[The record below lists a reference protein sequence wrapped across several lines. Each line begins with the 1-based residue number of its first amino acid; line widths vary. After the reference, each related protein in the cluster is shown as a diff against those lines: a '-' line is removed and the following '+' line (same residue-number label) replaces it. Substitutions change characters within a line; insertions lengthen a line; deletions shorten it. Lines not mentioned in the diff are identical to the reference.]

1 MLCTYDFGRVGPLVE
16 LAASRRR
23 RPNAHIGDKMTPE
36 AWFTLAVLA
45 AAFFALIRNLAPPD
59 LVFLSGTAVLA
70 LVGIITPKEAFA
82 GFANEGMLTVA
93 VLFVVA
99 AGLEQTG
106 VLSYIG
112 QQVLGGAR
120 TDRGA
125 LARLS
130 AIIVPSSSF
139 LNNTPIVAMFMPIVM
154 DWCRRNDVAPSRLL
168 IPLSYLAILGGTCTL
183 IGTST
188 NLVVHGLL
196 LQHGMQGMS
205 LFEITPL
212 GIPYA
217 LAGFLYLMSIGR
229 QLLPERKELFEQ
241 LGESRREYMVD
252 MLVQPEC
259 RLIGKSVEAAG
270 LRNLPGL
277 FLIEIG
283 RGDELIT
290 PVAPD
295 EMIKANDQLVFTGV
309 VSSVVELQK
318 ITGLVPLADPAYESS
333 PARQLSR
340 RMCEAVIS
348 ADSPL
353 IGQTI
358 RDADFRANYGAAVV
372 AVHRGGARVKEK
384 VGDIRLQPGD
394 TLLLQ
399 TQPHFVRAHRN
410 DPSFYLVSDVEQWR
424 PMRSHRAWIALLLFV
439 VLLALMTTQVVP
451 ILVGAALVA
460 VAMVASGCLSAGEAR
475 QSIELQVLVTIAA
488 SFGIGTALEKSG
500 AAAAIA
506 NQLVHATELV
516 GAVAALACVYL
527 VTSMVTE
534 MITNN
539 AAAVL
544 LFPICVE
551 TARLSSADPRPFIIA
566 LTFAASASLM
576 TPIGYQTN
584 MMVYGPGGYRFT
596 DFIRV
601 GLPLHILLLVVATGL
616 IPLIWP
622 L

>member
-1 MLCTYDFGRVGPLVE
+1 MSFD
-16 LAASRRR
+16 
-23 RPNAHIGDKMTPE
+23 

-45 AAFFALIRNLAPPD
+45 VAFLALVRNLAPPD
-59 LVFLSGTAVLA
+59 LVFLCGTTLLA
-70 LVGIITPKEAFA
+70 LFGVINAKEAFA

-106 VLSYIG
+106 VLAYVG
-112 QQVLGGAR
+112 QQILGGAR

-130 AIIVPSSSF
+130 AVIVSSSAF
-139 LNNTPIVAMFMPIVM
+139 LNNTPIVAMFMPVVV
-154 DWCRRNDVAPSRLL
+154 DWCRRNNVAPSKLL

-188 NLVVHGLL
+188 NVVVHGLMRDSDIASL
-196 LQHGMQGMS
+196 ERGMS

-212 GIPYA
+212 GVPYA
-217 LAGFLYLMSIGR
+217 LAGVAYLLTMGR
-229 QLLPERKELFEQ
+229 RLLPERKELFEQ

-259 RLIGKSVEAAG
+259 RLIGRSVEAAG

-277 FLIEIG
+277 FLIEIN
-283 RGDELIT
+283 RGDEIIT
-290 PVAPD
+290 PVAPN
-295 EMIKANDQLVFTGV
+295 EVIEANDRLVFTGV

-318 ITGLVPLADPAYESS
+318 IAGLVPIADPAYEAA

-353 IGQTI
+353 IGETI
-358 RDADFRANYGAAVV
+358 RDADFRATYGAAVV
-372 AVHRGGARVKEK
+372 AVHRGGARVQEK
-384 VGDIRLQPGD
+384 VGDIKLQPGD

-410 DPSFYLVSDVEQWR
+410 DPAFYLVSDVEQWR
-424 PMRSHRAWIALLLFV
+424 PLRSHRAWIAMLLFV
-439 VLLALMTTQVVP
+439 ALLVLMTTGIVP
-451 ILVGAALVA
+451 ILIGASLIA
-460 VAMVASGCLSAGEAR
+460 VLMIATGCLSAGEAR
-475 QSIELQVLVTIAA
+475 QSIELQVLITIAA

-500 AAAAIA
+500 AAEAIA
-506 NQLVHATELV
+506 NQLVHASSVFGPV
-516 GAVAALACVYL
+516 GTLACVYIL
-527 VTSMVTE
+527 TSILTE
-534 MITNN
+534 LITNN

-544 LFPICVE
+544 LFPICIQA
-551 TARLSSADPRPFIIA
+551 ARLSDNVDPRPFVIA

-601 GLPLHILLLVVATGL
+601 GLPLHIILLVMATVL
-616 IPLIWP
+616 IPIIWP

>member
-1 MLCTYDFGRVGPLVE
+1 MSFD
-16 LAASRRR
+16 
-23 RPNAHIGDKMTPE
+23 

-45 AAFFALIRNLAPPD
+45 TAFLALVRSTAPPD
-59 LVFLSGTAVLA
+59 LVFLSGTALLA
-70 LVGIITPKEAFA
+70 LVGIIEPKEAFA

-106 VLSYIG
+106 VLAYVG
-112 QQVLGGAR
+112 QQILGGAR
-120 TDRGA
+120 SERGA
-125 LARLS
+125 LGRL
-130 AIIVPSSSF
+130 AGVIVPSSAF
-139 LNNTPIVAMFMPIVM
+139 LNNTPIVAMFMPIVV
-154 DWCRRNDVAPSRLL
+154 DWCRRNDVAPSKLL

-188 NLVVHGLL
+188 NVVVQGLL
-196 LQHGMQGMS
+196 VQHGMQGMS
-205 LFEITPL
+205 LFEMTPL

-217 LAGFLYLMSIGR
+217 LAGVVYLMFIGR
-229 QLLPERKELFEQ
+229 KLLPERKELFEQ

-277 FLIEIG
+277 FLIEIN
-283 RGDELIT
+283 RRDEIVT
-290 PVAPD
+290 PVAPN
-295 EMIKANDQLVFTGV
+295 EVIEANDQLVFTGV

-318 ITGLVPLADPAYESS
+318 ITGLVPIADPAYEAA

-353 IGQTI
+353 IGETI
-358 RDADFRANYGAAVV
+358 RDADFRATYGAAVV

-384 VGDIRLQPGD
+384 VGDIKLQPGD

-410 DPSFYLVSDVEQWR
+410 DPAFYLVSDVEQWR
-424 PMRSHRAWIALLLFV
+424 PMRSHRAWIALALFV
-439 VLLALMTTQVVP
+439 ALLVLMTTGVVP
-451 ILVGAALVA
+451 ILVGAALIA

-488 SFGIGTALEKSG
+488 SFGIGAALEKSG

-506 NQLVHATELV
+506 NQLVHVTAAI
-516 GAVAALACVYL
+516 GPVAALACVYL
-527 VTSMVTE
+527 ATSMVTE

-551 TARLSSADPRPFIIA
+551 TARQSSADPRPFIIA

-601 GLPLHILLLVVATGL
+601 GLPLHVLLLVAATSL

>member
-1 MLCTYDFGRVGPLVE
+1 MSL
-16 LAASRRR
+16 
-23 RPNAHIGDKMTPE
+23 E
-36 AWFTLAVLA
+36 AWFTLGVV
-45 AAFFALIRNLAPPD
+45 ALIFVALVRNLAPPD
-59 LVFLSGTAVLA
+59 VAFLSGTALLA
-70 LVGIITPKEAFA
+70 LMGIIQPKDAFA

-106 VLSYIG
+106 VLEYVGHQI
-112 QQVLGGAR
+112 LGGAR
-120 TDRGA
+120 HERGA
-125 LARLS
+125 IARL
-130 AIIVPSSSF
+130 AGVILPSSAF

-154 DWCRRNDVAPSRLL
+154 DWCRRNDVAPSKLL

-188 NLVVHGLL
+188 NVVVHGLL
-196 LQHGMQGMS
+196 LQHEMPGMT
-205 LFEITPL
+205 LFEITWL

-217 LAGFLYLMSIGR
+217 LAGVSYLLLVGDK
-229 QLLPERKELFEQ
+229 LLPERKELFEQ

-259 RLIGKSVEAAG
+259 RLVGKSVEAAG
-270 LRNLPGL
+270 LRRLPGL
-277 FLIEIG
+277 FLIEIN
-283 RGDELIT
+283 RDDQVIT
-290 PVAPD
+290 PVAPN
-295 EMIKANDQLVFTGV
+295 EVIKAHDRLVFTGV

-318 ITGLVPLADPAYESS
+318 ITGLVPVADPAYESS
-333 PARQLSR
+333 PQRQDKR

-353 IGQTI
+353 IGKTI
-358 RDADFRANYGAAVV
+358 RDADFRATYGAAVV
-372 AVHRGGARVKEK
+372 AVHRGGSRIKEK
-384 VGDIRLQPGD
+384 VGDIALQPGD

-410 DPSFYLVSDVEQWR
+410 DPAFYLVSDVEQWR
-424 PMRSHRAWIALLLFV
+424 PLRRHRAWIALLLF
-439 VLLALMTTQVVP
+439 LLLLVLMTTGIVP
-451 ILVGAALVA
+451 ILVGATLIA
-460 VAMVASGCLSAGEAR
+460 VAMVMTGCLSPGEAR
-475 QSIELQVLVTIAA
+475 QSVELQVLITIAA
-488 SFGIGTALEKSG
+488 SFGIGAALEKTG
-500 AAAAIA
+500 AAREIA
-506 NQLVHATELV
+506 NQLVHVTSFMGVV
-516 GAVAALACVYL
+516 GTLACVYL
-527 VTSMVTE
+527 MTSFITE
-534 MITNN
+534 LITNN

-544 LFPICVE
+544 MFPICVQ
-551 TARLSSADPRPFIIA
+551 TAKLTGADPRPFIIA

-601 GLPLHILLLVVATGL
+601 GLPLHLVLLMVATVL

>member
-1 MLCTYDFGRVGPLVE
+1 LEAAVFTLFLFVSIQE
-16 LAASRRR
+16 LEDVMSFE
-23 RPNAHIGDKMTPE
+23 G
-36 AWFTLAVLA
+36 WFTLAIVVA
-45 AAFFALIRNLAPPD
+45 CFVALIRNWAPPD
-59 LVFLSGTAVLA
+59 LLFLAGTALLA
-70 LVGIITPKEAFA
+70 LVGVITPDEAFA

-93 VLFVVA
+93 VLFIVA
-99 AGLEQTG
+99 AGLEETG
-106 VLSYIG
+106 VLGYVG
-112 QQVLGGAR
+112 HHVLGRAR

-125 LARLS
+125 LARLA
-130 AIIVPSSSF
+130 AIIVPSSAF

-154 DWCRRNDVAPSRLL
+154 DWCRRNEVAPSKLL

-196 LQHGMQGMS
+196 LQNQMPGMS

-217 LAGFLYLMSIGR
+217 LVGVIYLLTLGR
-229 QLLPERKELFEQ
+229 RLLPERKELIEQ

-252 MLVQPEC
+252 MMVQPGC
-259 RLIGKSVEAAG
+259 RLIGTTVEGAG
-270 LRNLPGL
+270 LRRLPGL
-277 FLIEIG
+277 FLIEIN
-283 RGDELIT
+283 RYDEIIT

-295 EMIKANDQLVFTGV
+295 EIIRTHDQLVFTGV

-318 ITGLVPLADPAYESS
+318 IEGLVPVADPAYETA
-333 PARQLSR
+333 PAKQLSR

-358 RDADFRANYGAAVV
+358 RDADFRATYGAAVV
-372 AVHRGGARVKEK
+372 AVHRGGSRVQQK
-384 VGDIRLQPGD
+384 VGDIRLEPGD

-410 DPSFYLVSDVEQWR
+410 DPAFYLVSDVEQWR
-424 PMRSHRAWIALLLFV
+424 PLRRHRAWIAILLF
-439 VLLALMTTQVVP
+439 LALLILMSTGIVP
-451 ILVGAALVA
+451 TLVGASLIA
-460 VAMVASGCLSAGEAR
+460 VAMVATGCLSAGEAR
-475 QSIELQVLVTIAA
+475 QSIELQVLITIAA

-500 AAAAIA
+500 AAATIA
-506 NQLVHATELV
+506 GMLTDATS
-516 GAVAALACVYL
+516 GFGSIAALASIYII
-527 VTSMVTE
+527 TSVVTE
-534 MITNN
+534 LITNN

-551 TARLSSADPRPFIIA
+551 TARLTGADPRPFIIA

-584 MMVYGPGGYRFT
+584 MMVYGPGGYRFS

-601 GLPLHILLLVVATGL
+601 GAPLHALLWIVATLL
-616 IPLIWP
+616 IPVFWP
-622 L
+622 LGS